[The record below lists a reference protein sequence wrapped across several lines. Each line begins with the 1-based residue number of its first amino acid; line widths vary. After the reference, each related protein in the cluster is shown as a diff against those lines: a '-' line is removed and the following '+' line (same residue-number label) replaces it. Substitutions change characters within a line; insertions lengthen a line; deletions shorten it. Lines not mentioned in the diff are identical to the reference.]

1 MIYDNEK
8 YTGREKGRRRS
19 REKDEG
25 RSTKDEYEKNGT
37 GE

>member
-8 YTGREKGRRRS
+8 YTGREEGRRRS
-19 REKDEG
+19 LEKGEG
-25 RSTKDEYEKNGT
+25 RSTKNEYEKNGT